1 MVLEGGKQVE
11 AAALEEVGEEGEEEG
26 FPEAGVFEAMVAL
39 VTTLPGRGLGV
50 QIVPGDTGGDFLE
63 DELEDEAV
71 IQGGTAAGRGG
82 NEGLE
87 EGPLVVGE
95 ERSRWHCR

>member
-1 MVLEGGKQVE
+1 MVLEGGEEVE

-26 FPEAGVFEAMVAL
+26 LPKAGLLEAMVAL
-39 VTTLPGRGLGV
+39 VATLPGRGLRGQV
-50 QIVPGDTGGDFLE
+50 IPGDVGGDFLE

-71 IQGGTAAGRGG
+71 IQGGTAAGRGRE
-82 NEGLE
+82 EGQE

-95 ERSRWHCR
+95 ERSRWHYR